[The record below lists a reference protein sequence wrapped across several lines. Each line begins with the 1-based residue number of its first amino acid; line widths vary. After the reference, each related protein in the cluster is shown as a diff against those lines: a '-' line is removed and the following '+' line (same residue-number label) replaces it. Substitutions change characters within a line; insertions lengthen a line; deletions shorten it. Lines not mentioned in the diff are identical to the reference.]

1 MALVGHYLRRFF
13 SPSEYESGRRAGV
26 WACIYLVV
34 ALLVIISS
42 AADAN
47 PNDETG
53 LLYVATAPLS
63 IFFLMKNT
71 QGAGLLAALAFSA
84 LINAF
89 VFWVIFRG
97 SSHYPRHHRTLRP

>member
-1 MALVGHYLRRFF
+1 MALLGHHLRRFL

-34 ALLVIISS
+34 TLLVIISS
-42 AADAN
+42 AADTN
-47 PNDETG
+47 PSDETG

-63 IFFLMKNT
+63 IYFMMKNT
-71 QGAGLLAALAFSA
+71 QGAGLLAALAVCS

-97 SSHYPRHHRTLRP
+97 SSHYPRRHWRLRP